1 MGQNWKKEI
10 NTSSKSAQVCREG
23 EYMYE
28 IIGWNTWRILPPYMK
43 MRILTPSLET
53 PAVSK
58 GLQFLV
64 S

>member
-1 MGQNWKKEI
+1 MGENWKKEI

-28 IIGWNTWRILPPYMK
+28 IIGWNTWKILPPYIK
-43 MRILTPSLET
+43 MRILAPYLET

-58 GLQFLV
+58 GLRVLL